1 MLLLL
6 VAADDRI
13 DLERKESMNKSRRQ
27 VEAMRDS
34 LETHS
39 QRLCVSKLPS
49 TLYFTLPKIVPEE
62 REQVHGK
69 CTIACTRDVRTSS
82 LVRNVSMEYS

>member
-39 QRLCVSKLPS
+39 QSLCVSKLPS
-49 TLYFTLPKIVPEE
+49 TLYFTLLKIVLEE

-69 CTIACTRDVRTSS
+69 CTIA
-82 LVRNVSMEYS
+82 